1 MKNDNELLAAMP
13 VRKAF
18 FRLALPA
25 VAAQLINILYN
36 LVDKMFI
43 GHIPGVGKQALAGVG
58 VTAPVILAI
67 SAFAALVS
75 MGGAPKA
82 SIFMG
87 KGDNEQAEKVMG
99 SCAWMLI
106 VLSVVLTA
114 FMLIFGKM
122 ILQLFGASDNT
133 ILYATDYMNIYCVGT
148 LFTQLTLGLNA
159 FITAQGKTLISMC
172 NVAVGAVTNIVLDAI
187 LINGFGMGVKG
198 AALAT
203 VIAQGVST
211 CFVIHY
217 LIKPTS
223 QLKLRLKNI
232 RFERKLLLPCILLG
246 TSPALMQLTENMV
259 AISFNT
265 SLQKYGGDI
274 AVASMSILTSIMQ
287 FVMLLLPGLV
297 QGAQPLLSYNLG
309 AKNISRVKKTFRLLL
324 ICCLSGSFLIWLV
337 CMLIPQNVAS
347 IFTDDVPLITYT
359 GKSMRIYLAMLL
371 IYGIQVA
378 CQYSFVALD
387 QAKKAIFLT
396 IWRKIILLI
405 PLIFILPRI
414 LSGSAM
420 EVFLA
425 EPIADTI
432 IDHGVNIEK
441 FTPCREKDNQFAIS
455 SQLISR
461 KHIEK
466 SIEAFAKYLNK
477 YDGSAKLYI
486 MGDGDEKENLRKL
499 AKDLGADKNI
509 IFTGKLGHNELIEI
523 LKKSI
528 AMLVYTQSDLNMVS
542 IVESLSLATPVITTS
557 VPYCSSYIES
567 ENLGIVDDN
576 WNEDDLR
583 RIATSD
589 EYINNCM
596 NYRKYLPT
604 EYKAEQFLKVKGLI

>member
-1 MKNDNELLAAMP
+1 MENDNELLAAMP
-13 VRKAF
+13 VPKAF
-18 FRLALPA
+18 IKLALPA

-43 GHIPGVGKQALAGVG
+43 GHIPEVGKEALAGVG

-99 SCAWMLI
+99 SCTWMLI

-122 ILQLFGASDNT
+122 ILQLFGASDDT
-133 ILYATDYMNIYCVGT
+133 ISYATDYMNIYCLGT

-187 LINGFGMGVKG
+187 LINGFGMGVRG

-217 LIKPTS
+217 LVTPKS

-232 RFERKLLLPCILLG
+232 RFERQLLLPCIFLG

-265 SLQKYGGDI
+265 SLQKYGGDM

-309 AKNISRVKKTFRLLL
+309 AKNISWVKKTFRLLL
-324 ICCLSGSFLIWLV
+324 ICCVSGSFLIWLV
-337 CMLIPQNVAS
+337 CMLIPGNVAS
-347 IFTDDVPLITYT
+347 VFTGDMALITYT
-359 GKSMRIYLAMLL
+359 EKSMRIYLAMLL
-371 IYGIQVA
+371 IYGVQVA

-405 PLIFILPRI
+405 PLIFILPQI

-420 EVFLA
+420 GVFLA

-432 IDHGVNIEK
+432 AVCTTAPMFWN
-441 FTPCREKDNQFAIS
+441 
-455 SQLISR
+455 
-461 KHIEK
+461 
-466 SIEAFAKYLNK
+466 Y
-477 YDGSAKLYI
+477 Y
-486 MGDGDEKENLRKL
+486 RKL
-499 AKDLGADKNI
+499 K
-509 IFTGKLGHNELIEI
+509 
-523 LKKSI
+523 
-528 AMLVYTQSDLNMVS
+528 
-542 IVESLSLATPVITTS
+542 
-557 VPYCSSYIES
+557 
-567 ENLGIVDDN
+567 
-576 WNEDDLR
+576 
-583 RIATSD
+583 
-589 EYINNCM
+589 
-596 NYRKYLPT
+596 
-604 EYKAEQFLKVKGLI
+604 

>member
-1 MKNDNELLAAMP
+1 MENDNELLAAMP
-13 VRKAF
+13 VPKAF
-18 FRLALPA
+18 IKLALPA

-43 GHIPGVGKQALAGVG
+43 GHIPEVGKEALAGVG

-99 SCAWMLI
+99 SCTWMLI

-122 ILQLFGASDNT
+122 ILQLFGASDDT
-133 ILYATDYMNIYCVGT
+133 ISYATDYMNIYCLGT

-187 LINGFGMGVKG
+187 LINGFGMGVRG

-217 LIKPTS
+217 LVTPKS

-232 RFERKLLLPCILLG
+232 RFERQLLLPCIFLG

-265 SLQKYGGDI
+265 SLQKYGGDM

-324 ICCLSGSFLIWLV
+324 ICCVSGSFLIWLV
-337 CMLIPQNVAS
+337 CMLIPGNVAS
-347 IFTDDVPLITYT
+347 VFTGDMALITYT
-359 GKSMRIYLAMLL
+359 EKSMRIYLAMLL
-371 IYGIQVA
+371 IYGVQVA

-405 PLIFILPRI
+405 PLIFILPQI

-420 EVFLA
+420 GVFLA

-432 IDHGVNIEK
+432 AVCTTAPMFWN
-441 FTPCREKDNQFAIS
+441 
-455 SQLISR
+455 
-461 KHIEK
+461 
-466 SIEAFAKYLNK
+466 Y
-477 YDGSAKLYI
+477 Y
-486 MGDGDEKENLRKL
+486 RKL
-499 AKDLGADKNI
+499 K
-509 IFTGKLGHNELIEI
+509 
-523 LKKSI
+523 
-528 AMLVYTQSDLNMVS
+528 
-542 IVESLSLATPVITTS
+542 
-557 VPYCSSYIES
+557 
-567 ENLGIVDDN
+567 
-576 WNEDDLR
+576 
-583 RIATSD
+583 
-589 EYINNCM
+589 
-596 NYRKYLPT
+596 
-604 EYKAEQFLKVKGLI
+604 

>member
-287 FVMLLLPGLV
+287 LVMLLLPGLV

-359 GKSMRIYLAMLL
+359 RKSMRIYLAMLL

-420 EVFLA
+420 GVFLA

-432 IDHGVNIEK
+432 
-441 FTPCREKDNQFAIS
+441 AICTT
-455 SQLISR
+455 
-461 KHIEK
+461 
-466 SIEAFAKYLNK
+466 APMFY
-477 YDGSAKLYI
+477 YYY
-486 MGDGDEKENLRKL
+486 RKL
-499 AKDLGADKNI
+499 K
-509 IFTGKLGHNELIEI
+509 
-523 LKKSI
+523 
-528 AMLVYTQSDLNMVS
+528 
-542 IVESLSLATPVITTS
+542 
-557 VPYCSSYIES
+557 
-567 ENLGIVDDN
+567 
-576 WNEDDLR
+576 
-583 RIATSD
+583 
-589 EYINNCM
+589 
-596 NYRKYLPT
+596 
-604 EYKAEQFLKVKGLI
+604 